1 VTPGEAAALFAVVIA
16 LGVIG
21 FLAYVSYNSVVKLSQ
36 LADRGW
42 ANIDVALK
50 QRHDELPN
58 LVAAVRGVMSFEQD
72 VLEEVTRQRAAYQ
85 PEAPIPEQAAT
96 SEATSS
102 AVQRLL
108 AVVERYP
115 ELRSAGNVMALQREI
130 ARLEDLIA
138 TRRELYNDAIFR
150 YNTTIAQ
157 MPAGLLAP
165 LFGWRPRAY
174 FSTTPSEGNAPSV
187 DLSDIA

>member
-1 VTPGEAAALFAVVIA
+1 MTPGQAAALFAVVIA

-58 LVAAVRGVMSFEQD
+58 LVAAVRGVMGFERD
-72 VLEEVTRQRAAYQ
+72 VLTEVTRLRGAYQ
-85 PEAPIPEQAAT
+85 PEAPIPQQAAT
-96 SEATSS
+96 SQATSG

-115 ELRSAGNVMALQREI
+115 ELHSATNVMKLQREI
-130 ARLEDLIA
+130 ARIEDLIA
-138 TRRELYNDAIFR
+138 TRRELYNDAVFR

-157 MPAGLLAP
+157 MPAGLIAP
-165 LFGWRPRAY
+165 LFGWRPRAF
-174 FSTTPSEGNAPSV
+174 FSVAPSEAITPSV
-187 DLSDIA
+187 DLGEAG

>member
-1 VTPGEAAALFAVVIA
+1 VTPGEAAGLFAVVIA

-85 PEAPIPEQAAT
+85 PEAPIPQQAAT
-96 SEATSS
+96 SAATSS

-115 ELRSAGNVMALQREI
+115 ELRSAGNVMALQQEI

-174 FSTTPSEGNAPSV
+174 FSATPSEGNAPSV
-187 DLSDIA
+187 DLSDTA